1 MPSEKTPSEKMP
13 SGSIVERALPMAA
26 MMTLVVAVQLFS
38 LALMPPL
45 SETEVR
51 VFENPESAANPFSYI
66 ILVLGFTLFILM
78 AMRLKKGW
86 IVSGVVL
93 LAMAMG
99 VYYVISAFVSPLP
112 ALIISLAVLAML
124 HIYPEWYVID
134 LVGLLVCAGVG
145 TLFGLSMTPF
155 PALILLLVLAVYD
168 AISVYKTRH
177 MVTLAEGVMEM
188 RAPLL
193 FVVPRR
199 WSYSFR
205 KEGMGSGE
213 DRGAYFLGL
222 GDAIIPTVL
231 VISANWSLS
240 LPEFEIFG
248 IGANLPALGAI
259 LGTCL
264 GFAALSATSR
274 DKPQAGLPFLNGGAI
289 LGFLL
294 AAMASGVAVF

>member
-1 MPSEKTPSEKMP
+1 MMRRGEMSPETFWQ
-13 SGSIVERALPMAA
+13 RLRPMAV
-26 MMTLVVAVQLFS
+26 MMFFVVVVQLLS

-51 VFENPESAANPFSYI
+51 IFENPESVVNPFSYI

-78 AMRLKKGW
+78 AMKLKKGW
-86 IVSGVVL
+86 VVSGVVL
-93 LAMAMG
+93 LAVAMG
-99 VYYVISAFVSPLP
+99 VYYVLSAFFPLLF
-112 ALIISLAVLAML
+112 ALVLSLAVLAIL

-134 LVGLLVCAGVG
+134 VVGLLVCAGVG

-155 PALILLLVLAVYD
+155 PALLLLVVLAAYD

-177 MVTLAEGVMEM
+177 MVTLAEGVMEV

-193 FVVPRR
+193 FVVPRKR
-199 WSYSFR
+199 GYSFR
-205 KEGMGSGE
+205 REGLGSGE

-240 LPEFEIFG
+240 LPQVEIFG
-248 IGANLPALGAI
+248 IGANIPALGAM
-259 LGTCL
+259 LGTYL
-264 GFAALSATSR
+264 GFAVLSMTSR

-294 AAMASGVAVF
+294 AALISGAAVF

>member
-1 MPSEKTPSEKMP
+1 MPSEPFA
-13 SGSIVERALPMAA
+13 ERVVPMAG
-26 MMTLVVAVQLFS
+26 MMVLVLAVQLLS
-38 LALMPPL
+38 LALMPSL

-51 VFENPESAANPFSYI
+51 GFEDPESAANPFSYI
-66 ILVLGFTLFILM
+66 ILVLGFTVFLLM

-86 IVSGVVL
+86 IVTWVVL

-99 VYYVISAFVSPLP
+99 VYYVISAFAPPLP
-112 ALIISLAVLAML
+112 SLLLSLGVLALL
-124 HIYPEWYVID
+124 HLHPEWYVID
-134 LVGLLVCAGVG
+134 LFGFLVSAGVG
-145 TLFGLSMTPF
+145 TLFGLSMTPI
-155 PALILLLVLAVYD
+155 PAMILLLVLAAYD

-193 FVVPRR
+193 FVIPRR
-199 WSYSFR
+199 RSYSFR
-205 KEGMGSGE
+205 REGLGSGE

-231 VISANWSLS
+231 VISANWSLDM
-240 LPEFEIFG
+240 PAFEVLG
-248 IGANLPALGAI
+248 VGANLAALGAI
-259 LGTCL
+259 LGTAL
-264 GFAALSATSR
+264 GFLLLSITSR

-294 AAMASGVAVF
+294 AVLVAGTSAF

>member
-1 MPSEKTPSEKMP
+1 MPSEPFA
-13 SGSIVERALPMAA
+13 ERVVPMAG
-26 MMTLVVAVQLFS
+26 MMVLVLAVQLLS
-38 LALMPPL
+38 LALMPSL

-51 VFENPESAANPFSYI
+51 VFEDPESAANPFSYI
-66 ILVLGFTLFILM
+66 ILVLGFTVFLLM

-86 IVSGVVL
+86 IVTWVVL

-99 VYYVISAFVSPLP
+99 VYYVISAFAPPLP
-112 ALIISLAVLAML
+112 SLLLSLGILALL
-124 HIYPEWYVID
+124 HLHPEWYVID
-134 LVGLLVCAGVG
+134 LFGFLVSAGVG
-145 TLFGLSMTPF
+145 TLFGLSMTPI
-155 PALILLLVLAVYD
+155 PAMILLLVLAAYD

-193 FVVPRR
+193 FVIPRR
-199 WSYSFR
+199 RSYSFR
-205 KEGMGSGE
+205 REGLGSGE

-231 VISANWSLS
+231 VISANWSLDM
-240 LPEFEIFG
+240 PAFEVLG
-248 IGANLPALGAI
+248 VGANLAALGAI
-259 LGTCL
+259 LGTAL
-264 GFAALSATSR
+264 GFLLLSITSR

-294 AAMASGVAVF
+294 AVLVAGTSAF